1 VQLTRGDVTTA
12 VGGLRRLDVSAP
24 QHHAAA
30 VAITLVADDNADT
43 AFLLTKRSAGLR
55 AHAGQWALPGGRVED
70 DESPRDAAL
79 RELAEELGI
88 TLSATSIIG
97 ELDDFA
103 TRSGYRITPVVVW
116 AADQPVDITLA
127 AAEVAAVHIIPVT
140 DLAVAPNFIT
150 IADST
155 EPIIQVPLLGSFVHA
170 PTGAI
175 LHQFGE
181 LVLHNRLTRVAHF
194 EQPRF
199 AWQ

>member
-1 VQLTRGDVTTA
+1 MQLIRRDVTTA
-12 VGGLRRLDVSAP
+12 VGTLRRLDVSAP
-24 QHHAAA
+24 HHRAAA
-30 VAITLVADDNADT
+30 VAIPLVADDNGDT

-70 DESPRDAAL
+70 GESPRDAAL

-88 TLSATSIIG
+88 TLPATAIIG
-97 ELDDFA
+97 ELDDFV
-103 TRSGYRITPVVVW
+103 TRCRYRITPVVVW
-116 AADQPVDITLA
+116 AADQPIDITPA
-127 AAEVAAVHIIPVT
+127 AAEVAAVYRIPVT
-140 DLAVAPNFIT
+140 DLGVAPNFIT
-150 IADST
+150 VPDST

-175 LHQFGE
+175 LHQLGE
-181 LVLHNRLTRVAHF
+181 LVLHHRVTRVAHF

>member
-1 VQLTRGDVTTA
+1 MRGDVTTA
-12 VGGLRRLDVSAP
+12 VGRLRRLDVSAP
-24 QHHAAA
+24 HHRAAA
-30 VAITLVADDNADT
+30 VAITLVADDNGDT
-43 AFLLTKRSAGLR
+43 AFLLTKRSASLR
-55 AHAGQWALPGGRVED
+55 AHSGQWALPGGRVED
-70 DESPRDAAL
+70 GESARNAAL

-88 TLSATSIIG
+88 TLTAAAIIG
-97 ELDDFA
+97 ELDDFV

-116 AADQPVDITLA
+116 TADQPIDITPA
-127 AAEVAAVHIIPVT
+127 AAEVAAVYRIPVT
-140 DLAVAPNFIT
+140 DLGVAPNFIT
-150 IADST
+150 VPDST

-181 LVLHNRLTRVAHF
+181 LVLHSRLTRVAHF